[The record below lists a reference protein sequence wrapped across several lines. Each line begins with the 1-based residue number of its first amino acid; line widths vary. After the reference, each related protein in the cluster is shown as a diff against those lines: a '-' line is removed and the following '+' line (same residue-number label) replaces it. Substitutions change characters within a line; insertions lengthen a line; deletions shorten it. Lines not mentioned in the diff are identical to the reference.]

1 MIGDAIVFVDG
12 EPRRFRPLTV
22 RELVSMQNILAQRA
36 AEDAIS
42 DARLAGMETAA
53 ALERAREA
61 RESARLTSQIVR
73 WCFTLEGATQIVSCS
88 TGSAGFNEATQG
100 FSPDT
105 FTELALQLIGFEWSE
120 QAGKWVRRSQGANGG
135 ANG

>member
-1 MIGDAIVFVDG
+1 MIGDAVVFVDG
-12 EPRRFRPLTV
+12 EPRRFRPRAV
-22 RELVSMQNILAQRA
+22 RELVSMQNILAPRA
-36 AEDAIS
+36 AEDAIA
-42 DARLAGMETAA
+42 DARLAGLETPA

-73 WCFTLEGATQIVSCS
+73 WCFTLEGATQIVACS
-88 TGSAGFNEATQG
+88 TGSLNFNEATQG

-120 QAGKWVRRSQGANGG
+120 QSGKWVRRSQGANGV

>member
-12 EPRRFRPLTV
+12 QPRRFRPLSV
-22 RELVSMQNILAQRA
+22 RELVSMQSILAQRA
-36 AEDAIS
+36 AEDAIA
-42 DARLAGMETAA
+42 DARLAGLDTPAM
-53 ALERAREA
+53 LDRAREA
-61 RESARLTSQIVR
+61 REGARLTSQIVR
-73 WCFTLEGATQIVSCS
+73 WCFTLEGATQIVGCS
-88 TGSAGFNEATQG
+88 TGCAGFSEATNG

-120 QAGKWVRRSQGANGG
+120 ELGKWVRRSQGANGG

>member
-12 EPRRFRPLTV
+12 QPRRFRPLSV
-22 RELVSMQNILAQRA
+22 RELVSMQSILAQRA
-36 AEDAIS
+36 AEDAIA
-42 DARLAGMETAA
+42 DARLAGLDTPAM
-53 ALERAREA
+53 LDRAREA
-61 RESARLTSQIVR
+61 REGARLTSQIVR
-73 WCFTLEGATQIVSCS
+73 WCFTLEGATQIVGCS
-88 TGSAGFNEATQG
+88 TGSAGFSEATQG

-120 QAGKWVRRSQGANGG
+120 ELGKWVRRSQGANGG